1 MKFLAS
7 LQPNFSTRTQLDEKV
22 NGSYSRV
29 RNGRQTGTGLNPVLF
44 DFTLDCSSAESA
56 KL

>member
-7 LQPNFSTRTQLDEKV
+7 LQQNFGTRTQLDEKV

-29 RNGRQTGTGLNPVLF
+29 RNERQTGTGLNPVLF
-44 DFTLDCSSAESA
+44 DFTLDCSSSESA